1 MSRTTEITKEAILD
15 AAITQ
20 FSRFGFKKTR
30 LSDIAASLD
39 ISAAALFRYFTDKR
53 ALYDAAA
60 ARGLTRWQEAAFS
73 LAASHNE
80 PISALMALARAS
92 FDYLSDDPEFA
103 AMLRN
108 DPGIFPLFAGDHFE
122 TVNDASKAMIRRLI
136 EQGQETGVFRSVDID
151 RVSHLFFSIYK
162 MFIVGSYIET
172 NTQTSREAFDQFI
185 DIAVRGL
192 LTERGAEAYRRLE
205 DGLPRS

>member
-20 FSRFGFKKTR
+20 FSRYGFKKTR
-30 LSDIAASLD
+30 LSDIASVLD

-73 LAASHNE
+73 VVAQHDD
-80 PISALMALARAS
+80 PISALVALARAS

-103 AMLRN
+103 AMIKS
-108 DPGIFPLFAGDHFE
+108 DPGIFPLFSGDHFE

-136 EQGQETGVFRSVDID
+136 EEGQKAGLFRVVDID
-151 RVSHLFFSIYK
+151 RVSYLLFSVYK
-162 MFIVGSYIET
+162 MFIVGGYIET
-172 NTQTSREAFDQFI
+172 NTQTSREVFDQFI
-185 DIAVRGL
+185 DITIRGL
-192 LTERGAEAYRRLE
+192 LTNKGAEIYRKLT
-205 DGLPRS
+205 G

>member
-20 FSRFGFKKTR
+20 FSRYGFKKTR
-30 LSDIAASLD
+30 LSDIASALD

-60 ARGLTRWQEAAFS
+60 SRGLIRWQEAAFS
-73 LAASHNE
+73 RSGNKTDPIEALA
-80 PISALMALARAS
+80 ALARES
-92 FDYLSDDPEFA
+92 YDYLSRDQEFA
-103 AMLRN
+103 AMLKN
-108 DPGIFPLFAGDHFE
+108 DPGIFPLFSGDHFE

-136 EQGQETGVFRSVDID
+136 EQGQEDGLFRPVDID
-151 RVSHLFFSIYK
+151 RVSYLFFSIYK

-172 NTQTSREAFDQFI
+172 ASLADRDVFDQFI
-185 DIAVRGL
+185 DIAIRGL
-192 LTERGAEAYRRLE
+192 LTEKGARIYQAMKR
-205 DGLPRS
+205 